1 MGKEELL
8 KELKEELL
16 NYEFSMIELSNIML
30 GFGFN
35 DIFNLGDVDEF
46 VDSGSIIF
54 TSSLL
59 DKWDEYIQYEVFV
72 ERVDDGDIKVTGIEI
87 F

>member
-46 VDSGSIIF
+46 VDSGSIIQVV
-54 TSSLL
+54 
-59 DKWDEYIQYEVFV
+59 Y
-72 ERVDDGDIKVTGIEI
+72 
-87 F
+87 